1 MTPKSLRRRSL
12 FCLTLLSV
20 ECTHTNLVP
29 DTASRSN
36 DWTAII
42 DDLLAFH
49 AAVLHD
55 STRIDACSI
64 AQATGDSAILRRLS
78 PRARN
83 VLTSECAPFGTPI
96 AGSRRGLL
104 SIKKFPDSI
113 VADIEAVDGHYF
125 HVASYKAVVISKP
138 PGFSFAAV
146 TFHDFGSVAGPP
158 PPPPPPKKDLR

>member
-1 MTPKSLRRRSL
+1 M
-12 FCLTLLSV
+12 
-20 ECTHTNLVP
+20 
-29 DTASRSN
+29 
-36 DWTAII
+36 
-42 DDLLAFH
+42 
-49 AAVLHD
+49 
-55 STRIDACSI
+55 
-64 AQATGDSAILRRLS
+64 
-78 PRARN
+78 
-83 VLTSECAPFGTPI
+83 
-96 AGSRRGLL
+96 